1 MPTVYQPNDSIISPV
16 VAAIATIIQTQ
27 VAGVSYVYQQP
38 PDGPPENGTVVI
50 PLSAYKILDDTNG
63 RLKIKLTF
71 GVKHFVV
78 RGSYPE
84 NVLGAYAYFVPY
96 AQAFAQWSNQSLGGL
111 CQSLTL
117 TNGGVTQYVQ
127 AGQVFVCLV
136 VNLDVFLEFT
146 IPTN

>member
-1 MPTVYQPNDSIISPV
+1 MTVYSPNDSLISPV
-16 VAAIATIIQTQ
+16 VAAIANIVSTQ
-27 VAGVSYVYQQP
+27 VAGVTVVHQQP
-38 PDGPPENGTVVI
+38 PDGPPEDGSVVI
-50 PLSAYKILDDTNG
+50 PLSAYKILDDSNG
-63 RLKIKLTF
+63 RLTLKLTF

-84 NVLGAYAYFVPY
+84 NILAAYSYFVPY
-96 AQAFAQWSNQSLGGL
+96 FQAFAQWSNQDLGGL

-127 AGQVFVCLV
+127 AGQVFVALV
-136 VNLDVFLEFT
+136 VNLDVLLEFT